1 VTFKRLETTK
11 QFQLTLHYTKTTQT
25 IEELIMG
32 FQKKL
37 SLLAMAVA
45 LTSAPAFAADAP
57 KADAKKASTEAPR
70 AWMNKKLT
78 PEERTELALKEMTM
92 DEKLKL
98 VFGYFGTDAPWKNFK
113 RPVESI
119 TQSAGFVYGIP
130 RLGIPSL
137 LEADAG
143 VGVASQGGP
152 DVRGAT
158 ALPSGIATAATWDLK
173 TAFAGGA
180 MIGAES
186 RSFGFNVQLAGGVNI
201 MREPRNGRNFE
212 YGGEDPLLAGVIVG
226 EQIRGIQSN
235 NIVSTLKHYA
245 FNNQETNRFTLNA
258 KIDDQSARMSD
269 LLALQFA
276 KEQGNPGSVMC
287 SYNRFNGHYACENDY
302 LLNEVLKKDWGFKG
316 WVMSDWGATHSTVPA
331 ANSGLDQ
338 QSGIPFDESEYFGAA
353 LKEAVNN
360 GWVSKARFDDM
371 ARRVLHPMFEFGLVD
386 NPVSPNPKAIDF
398 KAHGLVSQKDSEESI
413 VLLKNDA
420 KLLPLNKSLKKIAI
434 IGSHADVGVLS
445 GGGSSQVYP
454 VGGGGFKGG
463 PQFFPGPMLYYPSSP
478 LKAIQARAPQATVT
492 YNDGTDPVTA
502 AKLAAE
508 SDVVVVFA
516 NQWTAESV
524 DVPNLSLPDAQD
536 DLVAAVA
543 KANAKTVVV
552 LETGGPVL
560 MPWLAHV
567 GAAVEAWYPGSNG
580 GEAIARVLFGEVNP
594 SGHLPATF
602 PASEAQLPRAVVD
615 GYPEVKDARFDVE
628 YKEGAAVG
636 YKWFDLKG
644 HKPLFPFGFGLSYS
658 EFSLGDLKAEVKN
671 GLISASF
678 SVKNTGAVAGK
689 EVAQVYVA
697 PVTAKWESPKRLGGF
712 QKVDVKPGAS
722 AKASVTVD
730 PRLVAVYDTP
740 SKTWKIAEGDYKV
753 ILASDATDAK
763 ATSVVVHLSAA
774 TLDVNGKFLK

>member
-1 VTFKRLETTK
+1 
-11 QFQLTLHYTKTTQT
+11 
-25 IEELIMG
+25 MG
-32 FQKKL
+32 FQKKISVL
-37 SLLAMAVA
+37 AVA
-45 LTSAPAFAADAP
+45 IALISGAPSFAADAP
-57 KADAKKASTEAPR
+57 KADAKKAGAEAPKP
-70 AWMNKKLT
+70 WMNKKLT
-78 PEERTELALKEMTM
+78 AEQRTDLVLKEMTM

-130 RLGIPSL
+130 RLGIPNL
-137 LEADAG
+137 WEADAG

-158 ALPSGIATAATWDLK
+158 ALPSGIATAATWDLP

-186 RSFGFNVQLAGGVNI
+186 RGFGFNVQLAGGVNI

-212 YGGEDPLLAGVIVG
+212 YGGEDPLLAGLIVG

-235 NIVSTLKHYA
+235 NVVSTLKHYA
-245 FNNQETNRFTLNA
+245 FNNQETNRFSLNA
-258 KIDDQSARMSD
+258 KIDDKSARMSD
-269 LLALQFA
+269 LLALQIA

-287 SYNRFNGHYACENDY
+287 AYNRVNGHYACESDY

-338 QSGIPFDESEYFGAA
+338 QSGIPFDVSEYFGAA
-353 LKEAVNN
+353 LKEAVLN
-360 GWVSKARFDDM
+360 GWVSEERFNDM

-386 NPVSPNPKAIDF
+386 NPVSPNVKSIDF

-420 KLLPLNKSLKKIAI
+420 NLLPMAKFYKKIAV

-454 VGGGGFKGG
+454 VGGAAGYRGG
-463 PQFFPGPMLYYPSSP
+463 PAVFPGPMLYYPSSP
-478 LKAIQARAPQATVT
+478 MKAVQARALESKVT
-492 YNDGTDPVTA
+492 YNDGTDAKSA

-508 SDVVVVFA
+508 SDIVLVFV

-524 DVPNLSLPDAQD
+524 DVPNLSLPDNQD
-536 DLVAAVA
+536 EMVAAVA
-543 KANAKTVVV
+543 KANSKTVVV
-552 LETGGPVL
+552 LQTGGPVL
-560 MPWLAHV
+560 MPWLSNV
-567 GAAVEAWYPGSNG
+567 GAVLEAWYPGSNG

-602 PASEAQLPRAVVD
+602 PASESQLPRPVLD
-615 GYPEVKDARFDVE
+615 GYPEVKDARIEVD

-644 HKPLFPFGFGLSYS
+644 LKPLFPFGYGLSYS
-658 EFSLGDLKAEVKN
+658 EFALGDLKADVKN
-671 GLISASF
+671 GLINASF
-678 SVKNTGAVAGK
+678 SVKNTGGVAGK
-689 EVAQVYVA
+689 EVAQVYVS
-697 PVTAKWESPKRLGGF
+697 PVTAQWESPKRLGGF
-712 QKVDVKPGAS
+712 QKVDLKAS
-722 AKASVTVD
+722 ASTTAKVTVD
-730 PRLVAVYDTP
+730 PRLVGVYDTA

-753 ILASDATDAK
+753 ILASHAMDAK
-763 ATSVVVHLSAA
+763 ATSVTVHLNAA
-774 TLDVNGKFLK
+774 TLDVNGKFIK

>member
-1 VTFKRLETTK
+1 
-11 QFQLTLHYTKTTQT
+11 
-25 IEELIMG
+25 MG
-32 FQKKL
+32 FQKKI
-37 SLLAMAVA
+37 SVLAMAIA
-45 LTSAPAFAADAP
+45 LTSTASSFAAEEA
-57 KADAKKASTEAPR
+57 KTDAKKAGAEAPK

-78 PEERTELALKEMTM
+78 PEQRTDLVLKEMTM

-98 VFGYFGTDAPWKNFK
+98 VFGYFGTDAPWKGFK

-119 TQSAGFVYGIP
+119 TQSAGFVYGVP
-130 RLGIPSL
+130 RLGIPNL
-137 LEADAG
+137 WEADAG

-180 MIGAES
+180 MIGSES
-186 RSFGFNVQLAGGVNI
+186 RAFGFNVQLAGGVNI

-212 YGGEDPLLAGVIVG
+212 YGGEDPLLAGLIVG

-235 NIVSTLKHYA
+235 HMVSTLKHYA
-245 FNNQETNRFTLNA
+245 FNNQETNRFSLNA
-258 KIDDQSARMSD
+258 NIDDKSARMSD
-269 LLALQFA
+269 LLALQIA

-287 SYNRFNGHYACENDY
+287 SYNRVNGHYACENDY

-331 ANSGLDQ
+331 ANNGLDQ
-338 QSGIPFDESEYFGAA
+338 QSGIPFDASEYFGAA
-353 LKEAVNN
+353 LKEAIQN
-360 GWVSKARFDDM
+360 GWVSEERFNDM

-386 NPVSPNPKAIDF
+386 NPVSPNVKSIDF
-398 KAHGLVSQKDSEESI
+398 KTNGLVSQKDSEESI

-420 KLLPLNKSLKKIAI
+420 NLLPMAKFYKKIAV

-454 VGGGGFKGG
+454 VGGVAGYRGG
-463 PQFFPGPMLYYPSSP
+463 PAVFPGPMLYYPSSP
-478 LKAIQARAPQATVT
+478 MKAVQARALESKVT
-492 YNDGTDPVTA
+492 YNDGTDAKAA

-508 SDVVVVFA
+508 SDIVLVFV

-524 DVPNLSLPDAQD
+524 DVPNLSLPDNQD
-536 DLVAAVA
+536 EMVAAVA
-543 KANAKTVVV
+543 KANSKTVVV
-552 LETGGPVL
+552 LQTGGPVL
-560 MPWLAHV
+560 MPWLSNV
-567 GAAVEAWYPGSNG
+567 GAVLEAWYPGSNG

-602 PASEAQLPRAVVD
+602 PASESQLPRPVLD
-615 GYPEVKDARFDVE
+615 GYPEVKDARIEVN

-644 HKPLFPFGFGLSYS
+644 LKPLFPFGYGLSYS
-658 EFSLGDLKAEVKN
+658 EFALGDLKAEVKN
-671 GLISASF
+671 GLINASF
-678 SVKNTGAVAGK
+678 SVKNTGGVAGK
-689 EVAQVYVA
+689 EVAQVYVS
-697 PVTAKWESPKRLGGF
+697 PVTAQWESPKRLGGF
-712 QKVDVKPGAS
+712 QKVDLKAGAS
-722 AKASVTVD
+722 TTAKVTVD
-730 PRLVAVYDTP
+730 PRLVAVYETA

-753 ILASDATDAK
+753 SLASHAMDAK
-763 ATSVVVHLSAA
+763 ATSVTVHLSAA
-774 TLDVNGKFLK
+774 TLDVNGKFVK

>member
-1 VTFKRLETTK
+1 
-11 QFQLTLHYTKTTQT
+11 
-25 IEELIMG
+25 MG
-32 FQKKL
+32 FQKKI

-45 LTSAPAFAADAP
+45 LATVAPSFAADAP
-57 KADAKKASTEAPR
+57 KKATAEAPK

-78 PEERTELALKEMTM
+78 PQQRVDLVLKEMTM

-113 RPVESI
+113 RPAESHP
-119 TQSAGFVYGIP
+119 QSAGFVYGIP
-130 RLGIPSL
+130 RLGIPNL
-137 LEADAG
+137 WEADAG
-143 VGVASQGGP
+143 VGVASQRGP

-180 MIGAES
+180 MIGSES
-186 RSFGFNVQLAGGVNI
+186 RAFGFNVQLAGGVNI

-212 YGGEDPLLAGVIVG
+212 YGGEDPLLAGLIVG

-235 NIVSTLKHYA
+235 NVVSTLKHYA

-258 KIDDQSARMSD
+258 KIDEKSARTSD

-287 SYNRFNGHYACENDY
+287 SYNRINGHYACENDF

-331 ANSGLDQ
+331 ANGGLDQ
-338 QSGIPFDESEYFGAA
+338 QSGIPFDNAEYFGAG
-353 LKEAVNN
+353 LKEAIQN
-360 GWVSKARFDDM
+360 GWVSEARFNDM
-371 ARRVLHPMFEFGLVD
+371 VSRVLHPMFEFGLVD
-386 NPVSPNPKAIDF
+386 NPASPNPKSIDF
-398 KAHGLVSQKDSEESI
+398 KANGLVSQKDSEESI

-420 KLLPLNKSLKKIAI
+420 KLLPVAKFYKKIAV

-454 VGGGGFKGG
+454 VSAAGFSGG
-463 PQFFPGPMLYYPSSP
+463 PDGFPGPMLYYPSSP
-478 LKAIQARAPQATVT
+478 LKAIQARALESKVS
-492 YNDGTDPVTA
+492 YNDGTDAASA

-508 SDVVVVFA
+508 SDIVLVFV

-524 DVPNLSLPDAQD
+524 DVPNLSLPDNQD
-536 DLVAAVA
+536 QLIAAVA

-552 LETGGPVL
+552 LQTGGPVL
-560 MPWLAHV
+560 MPWIGNV

-602 PASEAQLPRAVVD
+602 PASESQLPRPVLD
-615 GYPEVKDARFDVE
+615 GYPEVKDARIEVE

-644 HKPLFPFGFGLSYS
+644 LKPLFPFGYGLSYS
-658 EFSLGDLKAEVKN
+658 EFALGDLKADVKN
-671 GLISASF
+671 GLINASF
-678 SVKNTGAVAGK
+678 SVKNTGGVDGK
-689 EVAQVYVA
+689 EVAQVYVS
-697 PVTAKWESPKRLGGF
+697 PVSAQWESPKRLGGF
-712 QKVDVKPGAS
+712 QKVAVKAGTS

-730 PRLVAVYDTP
+730 PRLVAVYETA

-753 ILASDATDAK
+753 ILASDAADAK
-763 ATSVVVHLSAA
+763 ATSVTVHLAAA
-774 TLDVNGKFLK
+774 TLDVNGKFVK